1 MPINQL
7 FKNMPE
13 RSFVITLIN
22 LYGIEDFDD
31 DKYFT
36 KKTLEKLNTIEKIN
50 DIRDKL
56 SEYYIDCKSK
66 TYLTDIT
73 LKRCIVI
80 LRQFLRCHGYTLFSK
95 EKFVKGEKQTIYK
108 IVKLDKKVVV
118 QKKKEKK
125 IIVSF
130 E

>member
-7 FKNMPE
+7 FKNMPD
-13 RSFVITLIN
+13 RSFVIRLIN
-22 LYGIEDFDD
+22 LYGIKDFDD

-36 KKTLEKLNTIEKIN
+36 KKTLETLNTIENLNSIK
-50 DIRDKL
+50 DKL
-56 SEYYIDCKSK
+56 NEYYIECKSK

-108 IVKLDKKVVV
+108 IVKLDKEVVV
-118 QKKKEKK
+118 PKKKEK

-130 E
+130 D

>member
-50 DIRDKL
+50 DMRDKL
-56 SEYYIDCKSK
+56 NEYYIDCKSK

-108 IVKLDKKVVV
+108 IVKLDKEVVIP
-118 QKKKEKK
+118 KKKEK

>member
-7 FKNMPE
+7 FKNMPD
-13 RSFVITLIN
+13 RSFVIELIN

-36 KKTLEKLNTIEKIN
+36 KKTLETLNTIENLNSIK
-50 DIRDKL
+50 DKL
-56 SEYYIDCKSK
+56 NEYYIECKSK

-95 EKFVKGEKQTIYK
+95 EKLLPSKT
-108 IVKLDKKVVV
+108 KLPAPASS
-118 QKKKEKK
+118 
-125 IIVSF
+125 IIELLES
-130 E
+130 

>member
-7 FKNMPE
+7 FKNMPD
-13 RSFVITLIN
+13 RSFVIELIN

-36 KKTLEKLNTIEKIN
+36 KKTLETLNTIENLNGIK
-50 DIRDKL
+50 DKL
-56 SEYYIDCKSK
+56 NEYYIECKSK

-73 LKRCIVI
+73 IKRCIVI

-108 IVKLDKKVVV
+108 IVKLDKEVVV
-118 QKKKEKK
+118 PKRKEK

-130 E
+130 N

>member
-7 FKNMPE
+7 FKNMPN
-13 RSFVITLIN
+13 RTFVISLIN

-36 KKTLEKLNTIEKIN
+36 KKTLKTLNTIENLNGIK
-50 DIRDKL
+50 DKL
-56 SEYYIDCKSK
+56 NEYYIECKSK

-108 IVKLDKKVVV
+108 IVKLDKEVVV
-118 QKKKEKK
+118 PKKKEK

>member
-7 FKNMPE
+7 FKNIPD
-13 RSFVITLIN
+13 RSFVIELIN

-36 KKTLEKLNTIEKIN
+36 KKTLETLNTIENLN
-50 DIRDKL
+50 DIKDKL
-56 SEYYIDCKSK
+56 NEYYIECKSK

-95 EKFVKGEKQTIYK
+95 EKFVKGKKQTIYK
-108 IVKLDKKVVV
+108 IVKLDKEVVV
-118 QKKKEKK
+118 PKKKEK

>member
-7 FKNMPE
+7 FKNIPD
-13 RSFVITLIN
+13 RSFVIELIN

-31 DKYFT
+31 NKYFT
-36 KKTLEKLNTIEKIN
+36 IKTLEKLNTIQNLNSIK
-50 DIRDKL
+50 DKL
-56 SEYYIDCKSK
+56 NEYYIECKSK

-80 LRQFLRCHGYTLFSK
+80 LRQFLKCHGYTLFSK
-95 EKFVKGEKQTIYK
+95 EKFVKGKKQTIYK
-108 IVKLDKKVVV
+108 IVKLDKEVVV
-118 QKKKEKK
+118 PKRKEK

>member
-7 FKNMPE
+7 FKNMPD
-13 RSFVITLIN
+13 RSFVIELIN

-36 KKTLEKLNTIEKIN
+36 KKTLETLNTIENLNSIK
-50 DIRDKL
+50 DKL
-56 SEYYIDCKSK
+56 NEYYIECKSK

-108 IVKLDKKVVV
+108 IVKLDKEVVV
-118 QKKKEKK
+118 PKKKEK

>member
-7 FKNMPE
+7 FKNMPD
-13 RSFVITLIN
+13 RSFVIGLIN

-36 KKTLEKLNTIEKIN
+36 KKTLEILNTIEKLN
-50 DIRDKL
+50 DIKYKL
-56 SEYYIDCKSK
+56 NEYYIECKSK

-73 LKRCIVI
+73 IKRCIVI

-108 IVKLDKKVVV
+108 IVKLDKEVVV
-118 QKKKEKK
+118 PKRKEK

>member
-108 IVKLDKKVVV
+108 IVKLDKEVVV
-118 QKKKEKK
+118 PKKKEK

-130 E
+130 D

>member
-7 FKNMPE
+7 FKNMPD
-13 RSFVITLIN
+13 RSFVIGLIN

-36 KKTLEKLNTIEKIN
+36 KKTLETLNTIENLNGIK
-50 DIRDKL
+50 DKL
-56 SEYYIDCKSK
+56 NEYYIECKSK

-73 LKRCIVI
+73 IKRCIVI

-108 IVKLDKKVVV
+108 IVKLDKEVVV
-118 QKKKEKK
+118 PKRKEK

>member
-7 FKNMPE
+7 FKNMPD
-13 RSFVITLIN
+13 RSFVIELIN

-36 KKTLEKLNTIEKIN
+36 KKTLETLNTIENIN
-50 DIRDKL
+50 SIKDKL
-56 SEYYIDCKSK
+56 NEYYIECKSK

-73 LKRCIVI
+73 IKRCIVI

-108 IVKLDKKVVV
+108 IVKLDKEVVV
-118 QKKKEKK
+118 PKRKEK

>member
-7 FKNMPE
+7 FKNMPD
-13 RSFVITLIN
+13 RSFVIELIN

-36 KKTLEKLNTIEKIN
+36 KKTLETLNTIENLNSIK
-50 DIRDKL
+50 DKL
-56 SEYYIDCKSK
+56 NEYYIECKSK
-66 TYLTDIT
+66 TYLKDIT

-108 IVKLDKKVVV
+108 IVKLDKEVVV
-118 QKKKEKK
+118 PKKKEK

>member
-7 FKNMPE
+7 FKNMPD
-13 RSFVITLIN
+13 RSFVIELIN
-22 LYGIEDFDD
+22 LYGIKDFDD

-36 KKTLEKLNTIEKIN
+36 KKTLETLNTIENLNSIK
-50 DIRDKL
+50 DKL
-56 SEYYIDCKSK
+56 NEYYIECKSK

-108 IVKLDKKVVV
+108 IVKLDKEVVV
-118 QKKKEKK
+118 PKKKEK

-130 E
+130 D

>member
-7 FKNMPE
+7 FKNMPD
-13 RSFVITLIN
+13 RSFVIELIN
-22 LYGIEDFDD
+22 LYGIKDFDD

-36 KKTLEKLNTIEKIN
+36 KKTLETLNTIENLNGIK
-50 DIRDKL
+50 DKL
-56 SEYYIDCKSK
+56 NEYYIECKSK

-73 LKRCIVI
+73 IKRCIVI

-108 IVKLDKKVVV
+108 IVKLDKEVVV
-118 QKKKEKK
+118 PKKKEK

>member
-7 FKNMPE
+7 FKNMPD
-13 RSFVITLIN
+13 RSFVIELIN
-22 LYGIEDFDD
+22 LYGIKDFDD

-36 KKTLEKLNTIEKIN
+36 KKTLETLNTIQNLNGIK
-50 DIRDKL
+50 DKL
-56 SEYYIDCKSK
+56 NEYYIECKSK

-108 IVKLDKKVVV
+108 IVKLDKEVVV
-118 QKKKEKK
+118 PKKKEK

-130 E
+130 D

>member
-7 FKNMPE
+7 FKNMPD
-13 RSFVITLIN
+13 RSFVIELIN

-31 DKYFT
+31 NKYFT
-36 KKTLEKLNTIEKIN
+36 KKTLETLNTIQKLN
-50 DIRDKL
+50 DIKDKL
-56 SEYYIDCKSK
+56 NEYYIECKSK

-95 EKFVKGEKQTIYK
+95 EKFVNGEKQTIYK
-108 IVKLDKKVVV
+108 IVKLDKEVVV
-118 QKKKEKK
+118 PKKKEK

-130 E
+130 D

>member
-7 FKNMPE
+7 FKNMPD
-13 RSFVITLIN
+13 RSFVIELIN
-22 LYGIEDFDD
+22 LYGIKDFDD

-36 KKTLEKLNTIEKIN
+36 KKTLETLNTIQNLNGIK
-50 DIRDKL
+50 DKL
-56 SEYYIDCKSK
+56 NEYYIECKSK

-73 LKRCIVI
+73 IKRCIVI

-108 IVKLDKKVVV
+108 IVKLDKEVVV
-118 QKKKEKK
+118 PKRKEK
-125 IIVSF
+125 IVVSF

>member
-56 SEYYIDCKSK
+56 NEYYIDCKSK

-108 IVKLDKKVVV
+108 IVKLDKEVVIP
-118 QKKKEKK
+118 KKKEK

>member
-7 FKNMPE
+7 FKNMPD
-13 RSFVITLIN
+13 RSFVIGLIN

-31 DKYFT
+31 NKYFT
-36 KKTLEKLNTIEKIN
+36 KKTLETLNTIENLNGIK
-50 DIRDKL
+50 DKL
-56 SEYYIDCKSK
+56 NEYYIECKSK
-66 TYLTDIT
+66 TYLTNIT
-73 LKRCIVI
+73 IKRCIVI

-108 IVKLDKKVVV
+108 IVKLDKEVVV
-118 QKKKEKK
+118 PKRKEK